1 MVFFCPIFQ
10 SLRLH
15 LHDGVLS
22 SIHSAIQPHPP
33 SKPRRAGIKMLFLCK
48 FPVKRTPHFHS
59 GFAVHCPSWEIAA
72 YCPHLIAHK
81 HNLRPHRCVWMQ
93 SISAPPPTPQKK
105 KFNLILHDLAAPYLW
120 EMCVPLHWQLPV
132 WLLSL
137 YSNCQWVMASSC
149 VDVSHLGNV
158 VVGDWRAKCRTS
170 QIWFESRNVMWKG
183 HDIRDTCPT

>member
-15 LHDGVLS
+15 LHDSVLS

-93 SISAPPPTPQKK
+93 SISAPPPPPQKK
-105 KFNLILHDLAAPYLW
+105 IQSDSPWLGRSLSLRDVRAAALTASRLITFI
-120 EMCVPLHWQLPV
+120 VFQLPMGDGFFLC
-132 WLLSL
+132 WRF
-137 YSNCQWVMASSC
+137 SS
-149 VDVSHLGNV
+149 
-158 VVGDWRAKCRTS
+158 R
-170 QIWFESRNVMWKG
+170 
-183 HDIRDTCPT
+183 